1 MEPAMTDIMERIVNA
16 GGSAYRIEMSEE
28 DLSSE
33 YPGMKRFTVTLS
45 SDGKILG
52 IMRTNSYEYSP
63 QISLHA
69 RDVAEKTVR
78 RWEKD
83 ILRDPGTFI
92 SSLPP
97 IPMARTAGSGNS
109 AVIIQGSPRPT
120 GNCAILAS
128 WAADAARDAGAE
140 TTVLF
145 PHDLDIHPCIGCY
158 QCYNTG
164 TCIFQDDMTD
174 VIDAVSRSCL
184 VIVCS
189 PVYTNTVPS
198 GLKALMDRFQA
209 FHAGR
214 TLGGQAGHGTG
225 LLMAVAGRTGT
236 ENFRCVTAV
245 AGAFFSIVGITPASP
260 ILVDGMDRIF
270 DLRSVAGMREQVRAR
285 VKDYLF
291 RG

>member
-16 GGSAYRIEMSEE
+16 RGCAYRIEMSEE
-28 DLSSE
+28 DLSSVF
-33 YPGMKRFTVTLS
+33 PGMKRFTVTLS

-63 QISLHA
+63 LIPLHA
-69 RDVAEKTVR
+69 RDVAEETMT
-78 RWEKD
+78 RWVED

-97 IPMARTAGSGNS
+97 VLRARKAGRANS
-109 AVIIQGSPRPT
+109 AVIIQGSPRPM

-128 WAADAARDAGAE
+128 WAADDARDAGAE

-164 TCIFQDDMTD
+164 TCVFQDDMTE
-174 VIDAVSRSCL
+174 VIDAVSRSRL
-184 VIVCS
+184 VIICS
-189 PVYTNTVPS
+189 PVYTNTVPA
-198 GLKALMDRFQA
+198 GLKALLDRFQA
-209 FHAGR
+209 FHAER
-214 TLGGQAGHGTG
+214 TLGGEAGPGTG
-225 LLMAVAGRTGT
+225 LLMAVAGRTGI
-236 ENFRCVTAV
+236 ENFRCVKAV
-245 AGAFFSIVGITPASP
+245 AGAFFSIAGIVPASP
-260 ILVDGMDRIF
+260 ILVDGMDQRI
-270 DLRSVAGMREQVRAR
+270 DLRSVAGVRELVRAR
-285 VKDYLF
+285 VKDCLS

>member
-1 MEPAMTDIMERIVNA
+1 MEPAMTAIMERIVNA
-16 GGSAYRIEMSEE
+16 GGSAYRIEMGEE
-28 DLSSE
+28 DLSGV
-33 YPGMKRFTVTLS
+33 YPGMKRFTVQIS
-45 SDGKILG
+45 SEDRILG
-52 IMRTNSYEYSP
+52 IIRTNSYEYSP
-63 QISLHA
+63 LVPLHA
-69 RDVAEKTVR
+69 REVADEIVT

-83 ILRDPGTFI
+83 LLRDPGSFI

-97 IPMARTAGSGNS
+97 ISRTRTVGCGNS
-109 AVIIQGSPRPT
+109 VVIIQGSPRPT

-128 WAADAARDAGAE
+128 WAADAAREAGAE

-164 TCIFQDDMTD
+164 TCIFQDDMTE
-174 VIDAVSRSCL
+174 VIDAVSRCRL

-189 PVYTNTVPS
+189 PVYTNTVPA

-209 FHAGR
+209 FYAER
-214 TLGGQAGHGTG
+214 TLGGQAGRGTG

-236 ENFRCVTAV
+236 ENFRCVKAV
-245 AGAFFSIVGITPASP
+245 AGAFFSIAGITPASP

-270 DLRSVAGMREQVRAR
+270 DLRSVAGLREQVRDR
-285 VKDYLF
+285 VGDSLV
-291 RG
+291 RI